1 MIVSL
6 PSLLCAT
13 DDLVVL
19 LSPLDGGDWL
29 VAVGCFI
36 IMVEVFVV
44 VEIGG
49 RTAFRSI
56 SYGWPKERDF

>member
-13 DDLVVL
+13 DLVAL
-19 LSPLDGGDWL
+19 LSLFGDWL

-36 IMVEVFVV
+36 IMVEVLVV

-56 SYGWPKERDF
+56 SYG

>member
-6 PSLLCAT
+6 PSLLCVT
-13 DDLVVL
+13 DDLAVL
-19 LSPLDGGDWL
+19 LSLFGDWL
-29 VAVGCFI
+29 MAVGCFI
-36 IMVEVFVV
+36 IMVEVLVV
-44 VEIGG
+44 VEIGR

>member
-6 PSLLCAT
+6 PSLLCVT
-13 DDLVVL
+13 DDLAVL
-19 LSPLDGGDWL
+19 VSLFGDWL

-36 IMVEVFVV
+36 IMVVE